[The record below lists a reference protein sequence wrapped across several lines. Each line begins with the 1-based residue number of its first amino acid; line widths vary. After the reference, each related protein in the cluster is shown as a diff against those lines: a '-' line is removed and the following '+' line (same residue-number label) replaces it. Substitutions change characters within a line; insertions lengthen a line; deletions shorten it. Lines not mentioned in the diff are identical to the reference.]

1 MKQHDKKRTHTPF
14 YNAQV
19 VASVS
24 RGAGVGTWLVSWSP
38 TKKSA
43 SMTRYSGASTRCRRM
58 RSRNTRLARHKTLK
72 GHTNTSSQIWKG
84 AQGGRGDTRNSFQPE
99 QSCKLRFYSNCC
111 NFRVSCPSGHSFLQG
126 SYRPP
131 KLWTGH
137 PDSRTQSCEHAHDCR
152 GRRRRLLKSLGNEEA
167 ETPTFDR

>member
-1 MKQHDKKRTHTPF
+1 MKQHNKKRTHMPF
-14 YNAQV
+14 YNTQV

-84 AQGGRGDTRNSFQPE
+84 AQGDEVTLETRSSQNRVVNCASILIAVTFELIVQAAIASFRAPTDPQTVDWASRLQNAE
-99 QSCKLRFYSNCC
+99 LRACT
-111 NFRVSCPSGHSFLQG
+111 RLQG
-126 SYRPP
+126 TPQA
-131 KLWTGH
+131 L
-137 PDSRTQSCEHAHDCR
+137 
-152 GRRRRLLKSLGNEEA
+152 A
-167 ETPTFDR
+167 EIFGE